1 MTITPAEI
9 AARLGRPCPTPEQ
22 QQVITAPLWPGVVV
36 AGAGSGKTETMAARV
51 VWLVA
56 NGHVQPHQVLGLT
69 FTRKAAA
76 ELATRVQVRLRAL
89 AVATGASE
97 PAGEPTVST
106 YDAFAARVVAEH
118 GARLGLEPDRRLLSP
133 AASWQRAARLVGRW
147 DGPMQHVEAAPDTV
161 VADVLDLHEQAA
173 GHLASLDDVAAWTST
188 VQDRIEQLPPGGS
201 QKLAVHSKLATPLRA
216 QHTRLQLLPL
226 VQAYRG
232 GLVADEMADFA
243 SLAADAA
250 RLAQTDP
257 AVGAELRRQFAVVLL
272 DEYQDTSHAQL
283 ALLHAVFG
291 SGHAV
296 TAVGDPLQSIYGW
309 RGANADTL
317 ASFAVRFGDAQPV
330 DERTLRTSFR
340 NDRLV
345 LAAANAVAEPLRG
358 GPVAVPT
365 LVARDGAGPG
375 LVRVALHRTAAD
387 EAAALA
393 EQVEQQW
400 RSVPDRSMPEGP
412 VPEGPV
418 PEGPVPEGP
427 VPEGPV
433 PEGPVLSSAP
443 GRPAAAPSVAV
454 LVRKRD
460 QIPLLEAALR
470 ARGLPVEVVGLDGLL
485 ALPEVGDVVALLRL
499 LTDPTRGDAFMRLL
513 TGPVLAFGP
522 RDLDALARWV
532 RRLAD
537 PQLADWQQQ
546 RPGIVEV
553 LVRPP
558 PAGWLSDAAAGRL
571 RSFAGSVTRLRGRLA
586 RPVVDVVGEAVRALR
601 LDVETQARAS
611 RTGGVGTAHLDRLAD
626 EAAAFAETA
635 PHAGLVEFLAY
646 LAAAEQQERGLRRA
660 LEVHLGARI
669 QVATVHAAKGLEW
682 DVVAVAGLCQG
693 VFPATSRTGAAW
705 LSDPGTLPYPLRGDA
720 ARLPHLALDGLADQP
735 ALAAQVA
742 GLVEAGRA
750 LDLEEERRLAYVA
763 VTRARHVLLCH
774 GHRWGTPT
782 TPRDPSPFL
791 LAVAAVPGVVVD
803 TWVDDPGER
812 PDPADDPPV
821 WPYDVLGPHRQAV
834 EQGAA
839 LVRSVLAGP
848 ATARA
853 GPAARDDDGGV
864 DVGVGGGGGPAP
876 VSARAQ
882 QWADDVQRLL
892 AERAAARR
900 PGDVP
905 PPTHLSAS
913 QLVAFRRDPRRYLDQ
928 QRRPMPAPPRPEARQ
943 GTAFHAWVEQLYGDP
958 ALLDLDELPGAADAT
973 DEPPEHDLA
982 ELQQAFRAAG
992 WADRTPVEVEAPF
1005 EMVLDEVV
1013 LRGRADAVFAEGD
1026 GLLVV
1031 DWKTGPPPTAP
1042 AEVEARSVQ
1051 LAVYRLAFAALH
1063 DLPVAAVRAA
1073 FVHVRQG
1080 VTITGLDLADAEQ
1093 LRALVRR
1100 MATSPG

>member
-1 MTITPAEI
+1 MRVTPAEI

-22 QQVITAPLWPGVVV
+22 QQVITAPLRPGVVI

-56 NGHVQPHQVLGLT
+56 NDYVQPHQVLGLT

-89 AVATGASE
+89 ADTTGVSE
-97 PAGEPTVST
+97 LAGEPMVST

-118 GARLGLEPDRRLLSP
+118 GARLGVEPDRRLLSP
-133 AASWQRAARLVGRW
+133 AASWQRAARLVSRW
-147 DGPMQHVEAAPDTV
+147 DGAMQHVEAAPDTV

-173 GHLASLDDVAAWTST
+173 GHLASLDDVAAWSRT
-188 VQDRIEQLPPGGS
+188 VRDRIEQLPAGAS
-201 QKLAVHSKLATPLRA
+201 QRLAVHSKLATPLRA
-216 QHTRLQLLPL
+216 QRTRLQLLPL
-226 VQAYRG
+226 VAAYRE
-232 GLVADEMADFA
+232 GLVADEVADFA
-243 SLAADAA
+243 SLSADAA
-250 RLAQTDP
+250 RLAIADP
-257 AVGAELRRQFAVVLL
+257 AVGDALRRQFTVVLL

-291 SGHAV
+291 SGHAL
-296 TAVGDPLQSIYGW
+296 TAVGDPFQSIYGW

-317 ASFAVRFGDAQPV
+317 ASFAVRFGDLEPV

-345 LAAANAVAEPLRG
+345 LDAANAVAEPLRG

-365 LVARDGAGPG
+365 LVAHDKAGPG

-387 EAAALA
+387 EASALA
-393 EQVEQQW
+393 EQVDEQW
-400 RSVPDRSMPEGP
+400 RSARDRGGREPG
-412 VPEGPV
+412 
-418 PEGPVPEGP
+418 
-427 VPEGPV
+427 
-433 PEGPVLSSAP
+433 SA
-443 GRPAAAPSVAV
+443 RSVAV

-485 ALPEVGDVVALLRL
+485 SLPEVADVVALLRL

-537 PQLADWQQQ
+537 PDLADWQQQ

-558 PAGWLSDAAAGRL
+558 PPGWLSDAAATRL
-571 RSFAGSVTRLRGRLA
+571 RSFAGSVTRLRTRLA

-601 LDVETQARAS
+601 LDVETQARAR

-635 PHAGLVEFLAY
+635 PHAGMVEFLAY

-660 LEVHLGARI
+660 VEVHLGARI

-705 LSDPGTLPYPLRGDA
+705 LSDPGTLPYPLRGDT
-720 ARLPHLALDGLADQP
+720 ARLPQLALDGLADQP

-742 GLVEAGRA
+742 GLIEAGRA

-782 TPRDPSPFL
+782 TPREPSPFL
-791 LAVAAVPGVVVD
+791 LAVAAVPGVLVD

-812 PDPADDPPV
+812 PDPSADPPV
-821 WPYDVLGPHRQAV
+821 WPYDVLGPHREAV

-839 LVRSVLAGP
+839 LVRAALAQ
-848 ATARA
+848 
-853 GPAARDDDGGV
+853 PAAAAEVPDDE
-864 DVGVGGGGGPAP
+864 PAP
-876 VSARAQ
+876 LSARAE
-882 QWADDVQRLL
+882 QWADDVDRLL

-900 PGDVP
+900 PAAVP

-928 QRRPMPAPPRPEARQ
+928 QRRPMPSPPRPEARQ

-958 ALLDLDELPGAADAT
+958 QLLDLDELPGAADAV

-982 ELQQAFRAAG
+982 ELQRAFREAG

-1013 LRGRADAVFAEGD
+1013 LRGRADAVFADGD

-1100 MATSPG
+1100 MATSTG